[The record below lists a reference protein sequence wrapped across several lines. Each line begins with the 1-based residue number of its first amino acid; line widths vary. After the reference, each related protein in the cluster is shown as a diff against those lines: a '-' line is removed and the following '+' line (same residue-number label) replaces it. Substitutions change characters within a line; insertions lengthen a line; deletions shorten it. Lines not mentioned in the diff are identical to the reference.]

1 MTEEKSVNK
10 NIKSLEDYYLSKN
23 PQLNKDK
30 YVNKNNKNNLL
41 LYVITYN
48 MKGKTPSKEDIPLL
62 FPTDK
67 NKFDLYIISTQ
78 ECLRSIAAS
87 MFICSKDEW
96 ISLLSDFFGQNFINL
111 INSNLGASHLSIFA
125 KKEKAK
131 NFHELRSGE
140 IETGFLNWF
149 SNKGAVSASMKYL
162 DKDILFVGCHL
173 AAGQDNND
181 KRNEN
186 LLRIKTSL
194 KTSINL
200 EAKDKLKNHKK
211 NINKFFFDIK
221 KNNEINND
229 NNNNDNNINK
239 RYSQSLVI
247 KQNKSIQFNEI
258 QENNNKIDINN
269 NKLNEEDDKSDE
281 KLLDDIKEV
290 ESKKE
295 ESINNN
301 RDMNLNVDLNG
312 GMEIKMKELFESKK
326 DIDEE
331 SCTSILTDKNKEKS
345 MEDYDL
351 VIIAGDLNYRLNFEQ
366 QDNIKEI
373 MNKKNPEIL
382 WEKDQL
388 NKGIKEEH
396 EFKEG
401 IINFM
406 PTYKYKNNSDEYDY
420 EREPGWTDRILFK
433 SKKKYDIMLCEYS
446 SIQNIYLSD
455 HKPVYAIFKINFKN
469 KDVEQNANINSNIKD
484 ECILF

>member
-1 MTEEKSVNK
+1 
-10 NIKSLEDYYLSKN
+10 
-23 PQLNKDK
+23 
-30 YVNKNNKNNLL
+30 
-41 LYVITYN
+41 
-48 MKGKTPSKEDIPLL
+48 MKGKNPSKEDIPLL

-78 ECLRSIAAS
+78 ECLRSITAS
-87 MFICSKDEW
+87 MFISSKDEW

-211 NINKFFFDIK
+211 NIYKSFLDIK

-295 ESINNN
+295 EEINNN
-301 RDMNLNVDLNG
+301 IDMNL
-312 GMEIKMKELFESKK
+312 
-326 DIDEE
+326 
-331 SCTSILTDKNKEKS
+331 
-345 MEDYDL
+345 
-351 VIIAGDLNYRLNFEQ
+351 
-366 QDNIKEI
+366 
-373 MNKKNPEIL
+373 
-382 WEKDQL
+382 
-388 NKGIKEEH
+388 
-396 EFKEG
+396 
-401 IINFM
+401 
-406 PTYKYKNNSDEYDY
+406 
-420 EREPGWTDRILFK
+420 
-433 SKKKYDIMLCEYS
+433 ML
-446 SIQNIYLSD
+446 I
-455 HKPVYAIFKINFKN
+455 
-469 KDVEQNANINSNIKD
+469 
-484 ECILF
+484 